1 MSQSEIATVNR
12 QFEDAAR
19 KGDLERLASLYT
31 RDAIALPPD
40 SPMVKGRDNI
50 KQMWGTIA
58 QQIGLKDVRLN
69 TIDLDMSGD
78 TAYEVGEANLTIA
91 NGSAA
96 VKFVVVWKKVDGQWR
111 LHRGDLQ
118 SPRLRQAVVGLQLA
132 AGRVDDGFERRQDR
146 VDAELDARRIGSL
159 QLVRGVDLGVDF
171 DGLDRRPFQ
180 A

>member
-40 SPMVKGRDNI
+40 SPMVKGRDSI
-50 KQMWGTIA
+50 KEMWGTIA

-69 TIDLDMSGD
+69 TIDLDVSGD
-78 TAYEVGEANLTIA
+78 TAYEVGEASLTVA

-111 LHRGDLQ
+111 LHRDIWNAKG
-118 SPRLRQAVVGLQLA
+118 A
-132 AGRVDDGFERRQDR
+132 
-146 VDAELDARRIGSL
+146 
-159 QLVRGVDLGVDF
+159 
-171 DGLDRRPFQ
+171 
-180 A
+180 